1 MANEFYYSS
10 SGDLRLTEALAA
22 EYRLLLKDRFSLLGH
37 SAIVYAGNCEATG
50 STVIKVPL
58 VGLAGH
64 DRMAA
69 VAENASTSNTAVT
82 DASATITVA
91 RQALQRQVSDIN
103 DLVDSIGVNADAL
116 INDGLGSY
124 LMRWQE
130 MLVSLVDDFS
140 NTSSP
145 GSGVDLTFSDFL
157 AAQFTLVQNSVPGP
171 YLCVLY
177 PTQWTDILTDL
188 RGEVGPLQMRSDV
201 QDAFTAR
208 GQGIV
213 AVLNGVEVA
222 VSSLVPTANAG
233 ADSAGGMFGT
243 GAIGWADGL
252 PRAIRGAGEVV
263 MPAGQRLYTEL
274 ERDSGGA
281 LTKIVHN
288 AFLGFAE
295 LEDLRGCSII
305 SDR

>member
-1 MANEFYYSS
+1 MANEFFYSS
-10 SGDLRLTEALAA
+10 SGDLRLAEVLAA
-22 EYRLLLKDRFSLLGH
+22 EYRLLLKDRFSLMGH
-37 SAIVYAGNCEATG
+37 PAIFYAGNCSATG

-58 VGLAGH
+58 VGFGGY
-64 DRMAA
+64 DRMSA

-124 LMRWQE
+124 VMRWME
-130 MLVSLVDDFS
+130 MYASLVDDFS
-140 NTSSP
+140 NTVGP
-145 GSGVDLTFSDFL
+145 GSGLPLTMDDFL
-157 AAQFTLVQNSVPGP
+157 SAQFTLVQQSVPGP
-171 YLCVLY
+171 YLCTLY
-177 PTQWTDILTDL
+177 PKQWTDLQDDL
-188 RGEVGPLQMRSDV
+188 RGEVGPLQLRADV
-201 QDAFTAR
+201 QDAFNAR

-213 AVLNGVEVA
+213 ATLNQIEIA

-233 ADSAGGMFGT
+233 ADSAGGMHGL
-243 GAIGWADGL
+243 GAIAWADGL
-252 PRAIRGAGEVV
+252 PSAIRGAGEVV
-263 MPAGQRLYTEL
+263 FPAGQRLYTEM
-274 ERDSGGA
+274 ERDSAGA

-295 LEDLRGCSII
+295 VEDLRGVTLV